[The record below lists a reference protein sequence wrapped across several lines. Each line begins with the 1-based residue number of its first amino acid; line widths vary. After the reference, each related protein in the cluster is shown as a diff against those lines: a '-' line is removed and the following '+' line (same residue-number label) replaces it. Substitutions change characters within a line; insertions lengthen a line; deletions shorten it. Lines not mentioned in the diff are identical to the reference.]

1 MNAGLAGIFAE
12 AAALWRGDR
21 DLWIRIAAVFF
32 FLPMLAVRLFVPE
45 PDQTNVAP
53 EAAAQAALD
62 WIGAN
67 IGWIAGEL
75 LIQALGS
82 CVVLVL
88 LLDRARPALGQ
99 AIGRGLRLL
108 PGYVLVNLAATLMV
122 IAGLFALILPGLYAV
137 GRTFVAG
144 ADYVAE
150 PGRGPFGALVGGIR
164 RTENRGWMLL
174 LVVMA
179 LVGVNYLLLV
189 LLGSVGRRAR
199 RLGHLQPAGA
209 RAVRAGDGVGR
220 IGDGAGAGAR
230 PGRRLSPARGAQA
243 GDLRRRLE
251 RQHARQPRIGEGLD
265 RALVGDEAVAPVEA
279 ERGGMIERAGVHP
292 DALHAGPPRPLQ
304 RLRHQPFAVPLARKL
319 GHQAEEGQLALVRL
333 AEIELEHA
341 HFDAARIGGG
351 EDRDVGIVDRA
362 DQPFI
367 VHHQPREPQP
377 RLADPAKQR
386 AVSVG
391 GRAVPLDQ
399 PEVRIGQGPQRRLPG
414 HLQRGDDRRE
424 LVAGDGRQ
432 SHVACGGRLIRIAS
446 TLPPVLSP
454 NSVPRS

>member
-189 LLGSVGRRAR
+189 LLGSVGAA
-199 RLGHLQPAGA
+199 LDASGISSPL
-209 RAVRAGDGVGR
+209 VRAPFELVTALVGS
-220 IGDGAGAGAR
+220 AMA
-230 PGRRLSPARGAQA
+230 LAQVLVQA
-243 GDLRRRLE
+243 AAYRRLE
-251 RQHARQPRIGEGLD
+251 
-265 RALVGDEAVAPVEA
+265 
-279 ERGGMIERAGVHP
+279 
-292 DALHAGPPRPLQ
+292 
-304 RLRHQPFAVPLARKL
+304 
-319 GHQAEEGQLALVRL
+319 
-333 AEIELEHA
+333 
-341 HFDAARIGGG
+341 
-351 EDRDVGIVDRA
+351 
-362 DQPFI
+362 
-367 VHHQPREPQP
+367 
-377 RLADPAKQR
+377 
-386 AVSVG
+386 
-391 GRAVPLDQ
+391 
-399 PEVRIGQGPQRRLPG
+399 
-414 HLQRGDDRRE
+414 
-424 LVAGDGRQ
+424 
-432 SHVACGGRLIRIAS
+432 
-446 TLPPVLSP
+446 
-454 NSVPRS
+454 VPRQGI